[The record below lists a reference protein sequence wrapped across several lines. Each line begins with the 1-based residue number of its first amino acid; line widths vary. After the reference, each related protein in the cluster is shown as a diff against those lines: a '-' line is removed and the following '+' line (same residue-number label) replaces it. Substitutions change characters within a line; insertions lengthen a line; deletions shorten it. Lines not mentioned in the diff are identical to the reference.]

1 MVEKSPWY
9 LRKKFLYCICILTP
23 PIGYIV
29 LVTNLKKLKQ
39 EEKIN
44 LLTISTIMMSIWVLK
59 FLPKNIELYVC
70 SFILAILFGNDILE
84 RIKGKK

>member
-1 MVEKSPWY
+1 MDKSPWY

-29 LVTNLKKLKQ
+29 LVTNLKKFKY

-44 LLTISTIMMSIWVLK
+44 LLTLSTIMMSIWVLK
-59 FLPKNIELYVC
+59 FLPKNIELYVWC
-70 SFILAILFGNDILE
+70 FILAIMIGNSIL
-84 RIKGKK
+84 RRFKGGK